1 MILDFGLRFLFM
13 LQFDEHY
20 AIGGYSA
27 LLRKVSGDSGI
38 RGFRYQ
44 GIQVSGDSLGLS
56 VYDMLNY
63 GNAWEIGKYLY
74 ITNGTHDGMET
85 RIHYLQP
92 TM

>member
-1 MILDFGLRFLFM
+1 M

-27 LLRKVSGDSGI
+27 LLRKVSC
-38 RGFRYQ
+38 
-44 GIQVSGDSLGLS
+44 GLS
-56 VYDMLNY
+56 VHNMLNY

-74 ITNGTHDGMET
+74 ITNGTRDGMGI
-85 RIHYLQP
+85 RNYSLQP